1 MRARGID
8 YPPGMPKAFEPF
20 LKTMRE
26 LDEETTSNAQA
37 QNVPAQNAP
46 PEGNAIND
54 TSIVLAALT
63 RTGPTRLGELQTIT
77 GLGFAPFSD
86 AVRALLDAGVIE
98 LEGASGEEVA
108 RLAPAVKAVADG

>member
-1 MRARGID
+1 
-8 YPPGMPKAFEPF
+8 MPKAFEPF

-26 LDEETTSNAQA
+26 LDEETASNAPA
-37 QNVPAQNAP
+37 QSVPAQNAP

-63 RTGPTRLGELQTIT
+63 RTGPTKLGELQTIT